1 MKGGIDLHNSFI
13 KKCIFSVVLLLSI
26 FSFDILLCEKIYG
39 QFYYNIPI
47 LQITFYLF
55 VISFVFIFK
64 SNLYSLIYSCVFT
77 LIYSLLI
84 FANILMHISSNDI
97 FSVKYFS
104 MIFTAFEVAGSS
116 YIPWSLIGIYL
127 LYYIIIFGIY
137 FIIYKFVNIK
147 YGSSEYSLDY
157 IPQIISAFLIIL
169 GLFFNLISISTVE
182 KKYSN
187 YNLYD
192 DMTGL
197 EIISFKSNTSKKDSL
212 KSFGLF
218 SYFFGELSH
227 NDLSSLKK
235 DDEPPY
241 PNISDNI
248 TEEPIVNDKELNFEN
263 YNVITI
269 MIETGAYFL
278 LNEYLTPNLYSLID
292 DGINFT
298 NCYSKNKTN
307 VSEFIEITGSGADM
321 SLVQKG
327 TLKNKY
333 SIVSLLN
340 EKGYYTQYFHD
351 NTQTFYNRDKEM
363 ENLEFQR
370 CYFADEVN
378 PEVIEYNK
386 KWNGSYALDSEFV
399 DLVYD
404 KMIPN
409 TDKPFYTFFT
419 TFSTHGPYSRGGI
432 NFKKFQDLGYYEK
445 LYEAQNDG
453 LWENV
458 CKDEEEEI
466 RLQIEYLTCAM
477 MDFDVA
483 LGKLVSYLK
492 EVGKYDNTIF
502 MLYGDHDAY
511 YKSNEKNPIGNY
523 VYKSDELYYPNKYQT
538 IMVLSNPNLHAYYE
552 NKYLKTS
559 YDNFVSPY
567 IIVPTLLDILG
578 IDYDENNY
586 LGTSIFKT
594 SNNYDNIFYSHEL
607 GFYMTDKIIS
617 SSFEVIEYNLLDDDQ
632 INIYLDYLQ
641 IIIKKIYNFDNIYKN
656 GGFI

>member
-1 MKGGIDLHNSFI
+1 
-13 KKCIFSVVLLLSI
+13 
-26 FSFDILLCEKIYG
+26 
-39 QFYYNIPI
+39 
-47 LQITFYLF
+47 
-55 VISFVFIFK
+55 
-64 SNLYSLIYSCVFT
+64 
-77 LIYSLLI
+77 
-84 FANILMHISSNDI
+84 
-97 FSVKYFS
+97 
-104 MIFTAFEVAGSS
+104 
-116 YIPWSLIGIYL
+116 
-127 LYYIIIFGIY
+127 
-137 FIIYKFVNIK
+137 
-147 YGSSEYSLDY
+147 
-157 IPQIISAFLIIL
+157 
-169 GLFFNLISISTVE
+169 
-182 KKYSN
+182 
-187 YNLYD
+187 
-192 DMTGL
+192 
-197 EIISFKSNTSKKDSL
+197 
-212 KSFGLF
+212 
-218 SYFFGELSH
+218 
-227 NDLSSLKK
+227 
-235 DDEPPY
+235 
-241 PNISDNI
+241 
-248 TEEPIVNDKELNFEN
+248 
-263 YNVITI
+263 
-269 MIETGAYFL
+269 
-278 LNEYLTPNLYSLID
+278 
-292 DGINFT
+292 
-298 NCYSKNKTN
+298 
-307 VSEFIEITGSGADM
+307 
-321 SLVQKG
+321 
-327 TLKNKY
+327 
-333 SIVSLLN
+333 
-340 EKGYYTQYFHD
+340 
-351 NTQTFYNRDKEM
+351 M

-409 TDKPFYTFFT
+409 ADKPFYTFFT

-466 RLQIEYLTCAM
+466 RFQIEYLTCAM